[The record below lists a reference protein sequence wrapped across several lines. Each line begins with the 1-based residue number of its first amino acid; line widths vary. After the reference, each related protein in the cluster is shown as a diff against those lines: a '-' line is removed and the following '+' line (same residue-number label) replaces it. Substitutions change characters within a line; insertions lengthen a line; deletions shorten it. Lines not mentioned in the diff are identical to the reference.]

1 MGDATVS
8 GVTEVFN
15 TGSEMSKSGFNS
27 ARESVKYAG
36 NKLYEGGAVAGST
49 IKGKLD
55 ETGVTENVKYA
66 GGKIYEGGAA
76 AGTYSKT
83 KLDESGVSEKASQ
96 VGSAV
101 VTNVKYAGG
110 VVSEKINANPTL
122 SGAKTAAAEKIGA
135 ATSYMS
141 GLVWGK
147 TEENEEEK
155 KEEDDGFEET
165 KEESEPQ

>member
-15 TGSEMSKSGFNS
+15 TGSEISKSGFNS

-66 GGKIYEGGAA
+66 GSKIYEGGAA

-110 VVSEKINANPTL
+110 VVNEKIDANSTL
-122 SGAKTAAAEKIGA
+122 SSVKNAAAQGIGA

-147 TEENEEEK
+147 TE
-155 KEEDDGFEET
+155 
-165 KEESEPQ
+165 